1 MCFLMKKGRKSA
13 FRWRYVLP
21 DEEGKEISVPLE
33 HL

>member
-1 MCFLMKKGRKSA
+1 MLVRNAKSR
-13 FRWRYVLP
+13 FRYVFP